1 MSKISVGK
9 IRGLQQ
15 VSSANGT
22 FMICAMDHRDS
33 MKQMIE
39 ESGVTNVRY
48 EDMVQRKLEL
58 CEALAPHCSA
68 VLLDPNFGASQA
80 IAASVLPGKTGLI
93 VSREASGYKGS
104 KGKRLQVLEEGWSA
118 GKIRRM
124 GAAALKLLLF
134 YRPEVETEAKRQR
147 DLARSV
153 GKECVEQ
160 DLPFILEHRS
170 YQLDGEDTKTC
181 TVKQPDV
188 VLETARSLTPFAVDV
203 FKAEFPGPVPAS
215 KSGKEYEKSLELCRR
230 LDEECPVPWVVL
242 SAGVDYETFYN
253 QVEIAC
259 RAGASGFL
267 GGRALWQEGMR
278 IGDADHRRRFLSTIA
293 KDRME
298 RLNELADKFARPWQ
312 KKLGLAPNALAEVD
326 ESWYKKYP

>member
-1 MSKISVGK
+1 MREISIGK

-15 VSSANGT
+15 ISSDKGI

-39 ESGVTNVRY
+39 ESGVKNVRY

-58 CEALAPHCSA
+58 CEALAPHSSA
-68 VLLDPNFGASQA
+68 VLLDPNYGAARA
-80 IAASVLPGKTGLI
+80 IASGVLPRGTGLL

-104 KGKRLQVLEEGWSA
+104 KGKRVQALEEGWNA

-134 YRPEVETEAKRQR
+134 YRPELEIEARIQSG
-147 DLARSV
+147 LAHLA
-153 GKECVEQ
+153 GHECAEQ
-160 DLPFILEHRS
+160 DLPFVLEHRS
-170 YQLDGEDTKTC
+170 YPLEGEDSK
-181 TVKQPDV
+181 VFSSKQAGLV
-188 VLETARSLTPFAVDV
+188 METARHLTPYGVDV
-203 FKAEFPGPVPAS
+203 FKAEFPGPVPAEV
-215 KSGKEYEKSLELCRR
+215 KGKDYQESLERCRL
-230 LDEECPVPWVVL
+230 LDEICPVPWVVL
-242 SAGVDYETFYN
+242 SAGVDFDTFYK

-278 IGDADHRRRFLSTIA
+278 IGDAKERKRFLSTVA
-293 KDRME
+293 VERMKK
-298 RLNELADKFARPWQ
+298 LNEAAGKHARPWHR
-312 KKLGLAPNALAEVD
+312 KFGLPATSLVEVK
-326 ESWYKKYP
+326 EGWYQRY